1 MTRSAV
7 SAAINAATASHR
19 GKAELS
25 GFVLLLSGG
34 AIVTVLSPRLPR
46 RCQLAHTLASS
57 RGTPGPRTTGVH
69 CCRKLSSPHPNEGH
83 IWVPAFTGT
92 THGKRGH

>member
-34 AIVTVLSPRLPR
+34 AIVTGLSPRLPR
-46 RCQLAHTLASS
+46 RCQLAVG
-57 RGTPGPRTTGVH
+57 R
-69 CCRKLSSPHPNEGH
+69 
-83 IWVPAFTGT
+83 
-92 THGKRGH
+92 